1 MDKSRVIEV
10 LSDTLKMCADKIEQK
25 GIYYHHTDDRLS
37 HLRATAMASSLT
49 IERSIHSLMSKHFT
63 ALPNMLD
70 NQDNFSMAQFDEY
83 IIDILVYTVYLRC
96 ALLESKVIEGSNSV
110 VASARPL
117 TGQLLGARS

>member
-1 MDKSRVIEV
+1 MDKSRVIEI
-10 LSDTLKMCADKIEQK
+10 LNDTFKACIEKVEQK

-63 ALPNMLD
+63 ALPDMLD

-83 IIDILVYTVYLRC
+83 IIDIIVYTVYLRC
-96 ALLESKVIEGSNSV
+96 ALLENKELKGCEVTHASDLFLSNSALGV
-110 VASARPL
+110 RP
-117 TGQLLGARS
+117 